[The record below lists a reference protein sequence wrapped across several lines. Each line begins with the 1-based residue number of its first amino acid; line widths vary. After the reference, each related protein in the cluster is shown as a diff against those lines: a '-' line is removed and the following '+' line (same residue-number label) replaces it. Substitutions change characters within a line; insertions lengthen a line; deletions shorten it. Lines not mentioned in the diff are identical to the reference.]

1 MIFRGS
7 GQEDGKFLIYLL
19 GGGGCQKRLSDLFVY
34 IFNYVYTCMH

>member
-19 GGGGCQKRLSDLFVY
+19 GGGGGGGVSKTIV
-34 IFNYVYTCMH
+34 